1 MSTNIGSRAASTA
14 RPPRGT
20 APAAGRVRA
29 VVLAGGSGSRFT
41 GSFIPK
47 QFVSLMGKPILAYVL
62 ETYQNL
68 DLVDDVT
75 LVVNARYEQLYY
87 DIVDTYRFFKVRRM
101 VRGGATRQA
110 SSAAGLEAIEPC
122 EIVVVQDGVRP
133 FTGPRV
139 IMEAVET
146 ARRVGAANVT
156 VRALDT
162 IVESRD
168 GLIARIPERANLYS
182 GQSPQAF
189 RYDLLVDA
197 HRKAAAD
204 GITDATDDAQ
214 LVLRM
219 GGQVGVVEG
228 SYANFKITTYQDFL
242 FATSLVERERPS
254 EGEGW

>member
-1 MSTNIGSRAASTA
+1 
-14 RPPRGT
+14 
-20 APAAGRVRA
+20 
-29 VVLAGGSGSRFT
+29 VLAAGSGSRFT

-47 QFVSLMGKPILAYVL
+47 QFVQLMGKPILAYIL

-110 SSAAGLEAIEPC
+110 SSAAGLEAIGPC
-122 EIVVVQDGVRP
+122 DVVVVQDGVRP

-168 GLIARIPERANLYS
+168 GMIAHIPDRANLYS

-189 RYDLLVDA
+189 RYDLLVEA
-197 HRKAAAD
+197 HQKAAAD

-214 LVLRM
+214 LVLRI

-242 FATSLVERERPS
+242 FATSLVDRERPND
-254 EGEGW
+254 GEGW

>member
-75 LVVNARYEQLYY
+75 LVVNPRYEQLYY

-101 VRGGATRQA
+101 VKGGATRQA
-110 SSAAGLEAIEPC
+110 SSAAGLDAIEPC

-146 ARRVGAANVT
+146 ARRVGAANV
-156 VRALDT
+156 
-162 IVESRD
+162 ESRD

-189 RYDLLVDA
+189 RYDLLLDA

-214 LVLRM
+214 LVLRT

-254 EGEGW
+254 DGEGW